1 MYILNNNYNKNYEA
15 LEHLNGQYCTAIVIS
30 EGEEEEYKY
39 VYEIEILNIK
49 TNKNIELKD
58 NSNTD
63 KNGNEL
69 NKKDEKIEQN
79 KNCKGIKLLLNLK
92 KSDNNNLVLNY
103 GDKIG
108 FYLEYQK
115 PNTARNY
122 MGFDYSNYLKTKKIL
137 GTVNVESNNLQVISH
152 NNTNAIL
159 NKIYSLKNIM
169 KQKINELL
177 PKETAGLC
185 IGMLIGETSN
195 IEESMQEDFR
205 DSNLSHILAVSGA
218 NVSYIIISITYIFNK
233 MCFRKKLSKI
243 ISIILLIL
251 FMLLTGCTSSVNRAC
266 IMAILMLIAEL
277 LNRKSDVYNN
287 LALSALIL
295 LIINPYSI
303 LDIGFQLSYM
313 GTIGIVFL
321 HDKISNVV
329 QIKNRIIK
337 YFFEMI
343 IVTTCANLAI
353 IPIMMFHFNT
363 VSLTFY
369 FSNVLAGPIL
379 GAVVIIG
386 FIMFFVSL
394 ILNSLAIPI
403 AFILNIM
410 LKFIIKIAGLTA
422 SLPISKILI
431 TTPSIW
437 FIIIWYSTI
446 IILYYKEKAK
456 KFYLKNKKNLKIAVT
471 CILIIVLTSNLVIK
485 LNKDLKIYFIDVG
498 QGDSCLI
505 ITPTNKKILIDGG
518 GSEFGSFD
526 VGEKTLLPYLLDR
539 KIKKLDY
546 VLISHFDS
554 DHVGGILTLMEKIK
568 IEKIIICKQG
578 EVSENYKKF
587 LNILK
592 SKKIKV
598 QIVKA
603 KDKISIDKDT
613 FFYILHPA
621 NELIKDN
628 ILNNNSIV
636 TKFYYRNFSIL
647 FTGDIEEIA
656 EKELIKKYESSS
668 ILRSTVL
675 KVGHHGSKTSS
686 TKELLEKVKPKI
698 ALIGVG
704 ENNNFG
710 HPNSEVLNRLNSLN
724 CKIYRTDL
732 NGEIVLTIDKNSKV
746 YVNTMF

>member
-30 EGEEEEYKY
+30 EGEEKEYKY

-69 NKKDEKIEQN
+69 NKKDEKIVEN
-79 KNCKGIKLLLNLK
+79 KNYKGFKLLLNLK

-137 GTVNVESNNLQVISH
+137 GTVNVELNNLQVISH

-233 MCFRKKLSKI
+233 MYFRKKLSKI

-321 HDKISNVV
+321 HDKISNIV
-329 QIKNRIIK
+329 QIKNKIIK

-410 LKFIIKIAGLTA
+410 LKFIIKIAELTA

-437 FIIIWYSTI
+437 FIIIWYATI

-456 KFYLKNKKNLKIAVT
+456 KFYLKNKKNLKIAVI

-505 ITPTNKKILIDGG
+505 VTPTNKKILIDGG

-568 IEKIIICKQG
+568 IEKIIICKQ
-578 EVSENYKKF
+578 
-587 LNILK
+587 
-592 SKKIKV
+592 
-598 QIVKA
+598 
-603 KDKISIDKDT
+603 
-613 FFYILHPA
+613 
-621 NELIKDN
+621 
-628 ILNNNSIV
+628 
-636 TKFYYRNFSIL
+636 
-647 FTGDIEEIA
+647 
-656 EKELIKKYESSS
+656 
-668 ILRSTVL
+668 
-675 KVGHHGSKTSS
+675 
-686 TKELLEKVKPKI
+686 
-698 ALIGVG
+698 
-704 ENNNFG
+704 
-710 HPNSEVLNRLNSLN
+710 
-724 CKIYRTDL
+724 
-732 NGEIVLTIDKNSKV
+732 
-746 YVNTMF
+746 

>member
-15 LEHLNGQYCTAIVIS
+15 LEHLNEQYCTAIVIS
-30 EGEEEEYKY
+30 EGEEKEYKY

-69 NKKDEKIEQN
+69 NQKDEKIVQN
-79 KNCKGIKLLLNLK
+79 KNYKGIKLLLNLK

-108 FYLEYQK
+108 FYLDYRK
-115 PNTARNY
+115 PNAARNY

-321 HDKISNVV
+321 HDKISNIV
-329 QIKNRIIK
+329 QIKNKIIK

-410 LKFIIKIAGLTA
+410 LKFIIKIAELTA

-505 ITPTNKKILIDGG
+505 VTPTNKKILIDGG

-554 DHVGGILTLMEKIK
+554 DHVGGVLTLMEKIK

-587 LNILK
+587 LKILK

-636 TKFYYRNFSIL
+636 SKFYYRNFSIL

-732 NGEIVLTIDKNSKV
+732 NGEIVLTVDKNSKV